1 METEKTIQ
9 QSSRERTMEFI
20 LLILSFYRQRQRK
33 DFYVQFNDMQKQKNR
48 VSLEI
53 NDCKFLN
60 LFSTTANLGN
70 IEARFGATPTKS
82 YKGV

>member
-1 METEKTIQ
+1 
-9 QSSRERTMEFI
+9 
-20 LLILSFYRQRQRK
+20 
-33 DFYVQFNDMQKQKNR
+33 MQKQKNR

-53 NDCKFLN
+53 YECKFLN